1 METIAASAVETIA
14 ASAMDTITMV
24 VLVGLG
30 GGATMAH
37 MRDPRDLL
45 ESMCG
50 LDYECDQMKE
60 LNGAHQREISAYWSQ
75 QYERV
80 GEIDPLD
87 IV

>member
-1 METIAASAVETIA
+1 
-14 ASAMDTITMV
+14 MV

-37 MRDPRDLL
+37 MRDPLDLL

-50 LDYECDQMKE
+50 LDDDRDQMKE
-60 LNGAHQREISAYWSQ
+60 LNRAHQRKISAYWSQ
-75 QYERV
+75 QNERV

>member
-1 METIAASAVETIA
+1 MEAIAASAVDTIA
-14 ASAMDTITMV
+14 MV

-37 MRDPRDLL
+37 MRDQRDLL

-50 LDYECDQMKE
+50 LDNNYDQMKE
-60 LNGAHQREISAYWSQ
+60 LNGAHQRKISAYWSK
-75 QYERV
+75 QYERM